1 MFKVGNVGRSITAA
15 GSIFLSA
22 LGCGGES
29 RAARFAQE
37 KAARLADEAGLRQA
51 ASGLL
56 HRCHKG
62 KNLAIQAD
70 VDSFSKCV
78 EEGTKA
84 AYPAS
89 CRQYYDKQRVR
100 TSMGTMYPS
109 ECELKYQT
117 FVTTGEDHFIRSAQS
132 E

>member
-1 MFKVGNVGRSITAA
+1 MLNIGKYGRSIVAA
-15 GSIFLSA
+15 GSLFLSA

-29 RAARFAQE
+29 KSARFAQE
-37 KAARLADEAGLRQA
+37 KSARIADEVGLRQA

-62 KNLAIQAD
+62 KNLAAEEGAS
-70 VDSFSKCV
+70 SFAKCV

-89 CRQYYDKQRVR
+89 CRQYYDTQPVR
-100 TSMGTMYPS
+100 ISMGTLYPS
-109 ECELKYQT
+109 ECELKYQA
-117 FVTTGEDHFIRSAQS
+117 FVTTGKDHFIRAAQS